1 MATKLRAR
9 ARVVDPRA
17 FLAGWME
24 ETRHSQA
31 ALARKAGISQRTMAL
46 VMRGRRITDRTAM
59 ALAPIVG
66 VQWDEL
72 WEAPGPRRN
81 GRREE
86 A

>member
-1 MATKLRAR
+1 MAKSRAR
-9 ARVVDPRA
+9 AKVVDPRA
-17 FLAGWME
+17 YLTRWME

-66 VQWDEL
+66 VAWGDL
-72 WEAPGPRRN
+72 WEAPPARRK
-81 GRREE
+81 GE
-86 A
+86 